1 MNPTGDL
8 LQKQI
13 EFIKEI
19 DKLKSIT
26 RQSIVTDGT
35 RNENDAE
42 HSWHLAMMAMIL
54 SKHANGPNLDLLR
67 TVKMVLI
74 HDIVEIDAG
83 DTFAYDESGHKDKEE
98 REEEAARRIYRILP
112 AGQARECYGLWR
124 EFEDRE
130 TPEAKF
136 AVALDRL
143 QPLILNYET
152 EGHSWKIH
160 GITSSQ
166 VMERNRKIA
175 EGSESLWAY
184 AEQLIADSVEKGY
197 LLP

>member
-1 MNPTGDL
+1 MND

-13 EFIKEI
+13 EFLIEI
-19 DKLKSIT
+19 DKLKNIY
-26 RQSIVTDGT
+26 RQSIVTGES

-42 HSWHLAMMAMIL
+42 HSWHLAMMALVL
-54 SKHANGPNLDLLR
+54 SKHANGPNFDWVR

-83 DTFAYDESGHKDKEE
+83 DTFAYDEDGHKDKEE
-98 REEEAARRIYRILP
+98 REEKAARRIFHILP
-112 AGQARECYGLWR
+112 EEQADEIYQLWR

-136 AVALDRL
+136 AAALDRL
-143 QPLILNYET
+143 QPLLLNYET
-152 EGHSWKIH
+152 GGHSWEKH
-160 GITSSQ
+160 GITSGQ
-166 VMERNRKIA
+166 VLERNRQIK
-175 EGSESLWAY
+175 EGSGSLWEY
-184 AEQLIADSVEKGY
+184 AEQLIQDSVDKGF